1 MSRVFAFVVTS
12 GSGPTTNRSTSG
24 PTSGPTSGFARGPA
38 SVPLVVGPDPLVTTN
53 ATHISIATHSMW
65 GTFLC
70 IACLAGLTLTLNPP
84 ASQNCT
90 SDQRYHDREDASFMV
105 TAGATANTTE
115 ENDRDS
121 LDARLFPS
129 VMLAVAPAVT
139 TRVAASTPPPK
150 HLDIFQGAPLRLPK
164 PLSDQFPVRVCSCP
178 LCIITVCDHGRSIFF
193 RKPPASQTCVPR
205 LAWPSQKQRNKALTL
220 AHARD
225 CHDQYCMVYGIQTG
239 GRGGRHILRNGRA
252 IVLQ

>member
-1 MSRVFAFVVTS
+1 VARTVVAPPSVVKCLWEVFVWGLGCCFCRVRVCRCRGCCSLSVCV
-12 GSGPTTNRSTSG
+12 GGGGGPT
-24 PTSGPTSGFARGPA
+24 PQAA
-38 SVPLVVGPDPLVTTN
+38 
-53 ATHISIATHSMW
+53 
-65 GTFLC
+65 
-70 IACLAGLTLTLNPP
+70 
-84 ASQNCT
+84 
-90 SDQRYHDREDASFMV
+90 
-105 TAGATANTTE
+105 
-115 ENDRDS
+115 
-121 LDARLFPS
+121 
-129 VMLAVAPAVT
+129 